1 MTLNDAYLTLGRQI
15 TDLANAGKIDAD
27 RREFYRRAGAARAL
41 LRAASEPGIDS
52 HDKAI
57 ALGKVLSTPILSG
70 PAMGKDWRP
79 VAELAYRLGRQV
91 GQAQQTQTL
100 KEVA

>member
-15 TDLANAGKIDAD
+15 TDLANKGKIDGH
-27 RREFYRRAGAARAL
+27 RSQYYRRAGAARAL
-41 LRAASEPGIDS
+41 LAAAASGDFS
-52 HDKAI
+52 KALS
-57 ALGKVLSTPILSG
+57 LGKALSAPILTG

-91 GQAQQTQTL
+91 ARNSQQTSNE
-100 KEVA
+100 KAVA